1 MIRFR
6 AHFDGEHLTP
16 DEPVDLPRGTPLE
29 VTVEEAAAAHDAP
42 PLNLKQFFDEIEAKV
57 GLFDGPE
64 DLSAQLDH
72 YLYGAPKRSDADGV

>member
-29 VTVEEAAAAHDAP
+29 VTVEEVPQIRAAGT
-42 PLNLKQFFDEIEAKV
+42 FDLGKWFQKIEDQV
-57 GLFDGPE
+57 GLIDGPGDWAAE
-64 DLSAQLDH
+64 HDRYLAEEARDDH
-72 YLYGAPKRSDADGV
+72 HAE